1 VPVRAQWQ
9 MKRCRASV
17 LFMVDGVLCSQNEA
31 QVDGDTVHTD
41 GLIGSRSRLI
51 GDGAGE
57 QRRIAVRN

>member
-1 VPVRAQWQ
+1 